1 MKLNIN
7 IKLIGAL
14 TSKPYAFT
22 SRSWELDKNDSIDVF
37 DSMGSNLVVNFK
49 GLKIVRVLPG
59 INDLLNQEW
68 ITNKARFSFEG
79 FYKWRFTV
87 PLLKKG
93 NIFKPIS
100 WSESFNKISKEL
112 MSSGNNIDFYSGD
125 LDRLSFSALN
135 LFANNLYGKNVF
147 NLSNELTLNSN
158 ILNDNGL
165 NFNYSDIHKLKNVFV
180 FNCNLRF
187 EQPLLNVYLRNNNVK
202 VFMLGSFFNAN
213 YAKYLLGNN
222 STQLLNLIKGKH
234 PFCFEVIKNIKLNI
248 KCNLIIGQDFFK
260 RSDSFMFLYYFKT
273 NDIFILNILAKT
285 LYDQSKKTEN
295 SFSILNNKNHLKN
308 NIKKVNFLVGNFSR
322 VDKRFI
328 NNSKYFNVFQGS
340 HNKKELRHINLIL
353 PTSNHYESTSI
364 FSNSLWFKQQTFK
377 IIQSPQI
384 TRPHWQIL
392 KALSDY
398 LFQKSKIKTKLEL
411 NDIDDII
418 NYTTKIKNCDW
429 KLESNQSQS
438 LNSIFYNKL
447 KTKFNFF
454 KLYKTNLKTHSTY
467 YYNSDIISKSSK
479 TMIQSFNAFETNN
492 NNFYYG

>member
-1 MKLNIN
+1 
-7 IKLIGAL
+7 
-14 TSKPYAFT
+14 
-22 SRSWELDKNDSIDVF
+22 
-37 DSMGSNLVVNFK
+37 
-49 GLKIVRVLPG
+49 
-59 INDLLNQEW
+59 
-68 ITNKARFSFEG
+68 
-79 FYKWRFTV
+79 
-87 PLLKKG
+87 
-93 NIFKPIS
+93 
-100 WSESFNKISKEL
+100 
-112 MSSGNNIDFYSGD
+112 

-384 TRPHWQIL
+384 TRPH
-392 KALSDY
+392 
-398 LFQKSKIKTKLEL
+398 
-411 NDIDDII
+411 
-418 NYTTKIKNCDW
+418 
-429 KLESNQSQS
+429 
-438 LNSIFYNKL
+438 
-447 KTKFNFF
+447 
-454 KLYKTNLKTHSTY
+454 
-467 YYNSDIISKSSK
+467 
-479 TMIQSFNAFETNN
+479 
-492 NNFYYG
+492 